1 MASNKV
7 RVVVSRNAVE
17 LLELGKKIY
26 AKHTE
31 LAGSSP
37 LNMMQS
43 HKWED
48 NGPRVANAL
57 ELHSKAEEY
66 KRLAEEAYRERDLL
80 VAEIDESVKASRD
93 LLLGVYRDNPKQLG
107 QWGFEVNDTAKA
119 AKKAE

>member
-7 RVVVSRNAVE
+7 RVEIPRNAAD
-17 LLELGKKIY
+17 LLSLGEKIY

-31 LAGSSP
+31 LAATSP
-37 LNMMQS
+37 LNMLQS
-43 HKWED
+43 HKWD
-48 NGPRVANAL
+48 VNGPQVANAL
-57 ELHSKAEEY
+57 TLHNKAEEY

-80 VAEIDESVKASRD
+80 VGEIDESIKSSRD

-107 QWGFEVNDTAKA
+107 QWGFEVNDTVST